1 MHRFDG
7 VVVCGTRVQCARPE
21 SSRSVSLRLFR
32 NEAWPQLRQAGCQK
46 SCEDPLSSY
55 PGRVKSL
62 KGRPSN
68 QPGHKK
74 SFKGRQSCQPNS
86 QKSFRGRRSSQLER
100 EMGPE
105 AHGFSS
111 KIVPRGI
118 SKRERTHMKPATA
131 LEIAF
136 YRFSNASRRAGCL
149 IFLRMASVS
158 CMSQQ
163 FRQHSSAWPKS
174 SEKIAKRATDACQI
188 AQLGAPSRSARRQ
201 NASRQLT
208 RAIRAARSRQSSQI
222 E

>member
-1 MHRFDG
+1 MQR
-7 VVVCGTRVQCARPE
+7 ARPE

-32 NEAWPQLRQAGCQK
+32 NDAWPQLRQAGCQK
-46 SCEDPLSSY
+46 SCKDPLSRY

-74 SFKGRQSCQPNS
+74 TFKGCQSCQPNS
-86 QKSFRGRRSSQLER
+86 QKSLRRRRSSQLER
-100 EMGPE
+100 EMVPKS
-105 AHGFSS
+105 HCFSG

-118 SKRERTHMKPATA
+118 GKRERTHVKPAAA
-131 LEIAF
+131 LEMAF

-163 FRQHSSAWPKS
+163 FRQHSSA
-174 SEKIAKRATDACQI
+174 
-188 AQLGAPSRSARRQ
+188 
-201 NASRQLT
+201 
-208 RAIRAARSRQSSQI
+208 
-222 E
+222 